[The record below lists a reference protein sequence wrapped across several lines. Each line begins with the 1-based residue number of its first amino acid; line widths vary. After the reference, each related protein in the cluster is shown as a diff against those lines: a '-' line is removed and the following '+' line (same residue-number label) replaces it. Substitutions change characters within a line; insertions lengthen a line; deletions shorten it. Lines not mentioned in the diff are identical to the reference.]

1 MKLFLILIGLL
12 VFISCNNDGGKVG
25 NVNSSKKTEV
35 EYTSQGETNCRD
47 VIIEKDRTNYQCNNE
62 EFNFKSANKIIISKF
77 SDNKKILDDYTKQTF
92 TAGIMG
98 EFSFSENIEKIEFT
112 ARQMTDKMVNAIK
125 KITSQ
130 RSKDIFEEKLPEIN
144 TTPIEAFKDID
155 FDKLISIDFN
165 KQ

>member
-1 MKLFLILIGLL
+1 MKLFLLLLSFLI
-12 VFISCNNDGGKVG
+12 FISCNNDGGKGG

-47 VIIEKDRTNYQCNNE
+47 IIIEKDRTNYQCNNE

-77 SDNKKILDDYTKQTF
+77 SDNKKILDYYTKQTF

-98 EFSFSENIEKIEFT
+98 EFSFSENIENIEFT
-112 ARQMTDKMVNAIK
+112 ARQMTEKLVNAIK
-125 KITSQ
+125 KITTQ
-130 RSKDIFEEKLPEIN
+130 RSKDVFKEKLPEIN